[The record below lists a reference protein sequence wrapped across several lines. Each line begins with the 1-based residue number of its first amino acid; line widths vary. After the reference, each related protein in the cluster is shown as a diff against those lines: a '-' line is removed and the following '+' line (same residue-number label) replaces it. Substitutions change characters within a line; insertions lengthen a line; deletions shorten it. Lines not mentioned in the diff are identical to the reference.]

1 MAVYLVEDSK
11 GNKTLVET
19 RTKSGAIN
27 FVSQNE
33 YTATALNTS
42 QLVQHIK
49 TGMEVQTVGDDENS
63 SEEEERPE
71 IKNTIKRIKKETA
84 AYSAPEEAA

>member
-19 RTKSGAIN
+19 RTKVGAIN

-33 YTATALNTS
+33 S
-42 QLVQHIK
+42 
-49 TGMEVQTVGDDENS
+49 EFVGHCD
-63 SEEEERPE
+63 SEAVW
-71 IKNTIKRIKKETA
+71 NVH
-84 AYSAPEEAA
+84 

>member
-49 TGMEVQTVGDDENS
+49 TGMEVQTVGDNEDS
-63 SEEEERPE
+63 SEEEEAPE
-71 IKNTIKRIKKETA
+71 IKNTIKKIKKETA
-84 AYSAPEEAA
+84 AYSASEEAA

>member
-19 RTKSGAIN
+19 RTKVGAIN

-33 YTATALNTS
+33 YIATSLNTS
-42 QLVQHIK
+42 QLVQYIK
-49 TGMEVQTVGDDENS
+49 TGMEVQTVGDDEADY
-63 SEEEERPE
+63 SEVEEKPK
-71 IKNTIKRIKKETA
+71 ILNIVA
-84 AYSAPEEAA
+84 